1 MLYNVIKNIA
11 NVIFRLIYKIEVI
24 GEDKLINDE
33 KLIICSNHTHNF
45 DVVII
50 SILFPDQIHW
60 MGKKEL
66 FKIKPLSLFFKKLG
80 AFPVDRENPGLS
92 AIKNSIRILG
102 RNKSLGVFPEG
113 TRVENFDIKN
123 ATSGVPLISISTK
136 SPILPVLIETTY
148 KPFSKVKVTV
158 GEVFDFSESY
168 GKKPTREE
176 YQKYGEEV
184 LYNIYNLKE
193 TRE

>member
-1 MLYNVIKNIA
+1 MLYNIIKNIA
-11 NVIFRLIYKIEVI
+11 KVIFKLIYRIEVI

-66 FKIKPLSLFFKKLG
+66 FNIKPIGSFLKKLG
-80 AFPVDRENPGLS
+80 AFPVDRKNPGLS

-102 RNKSLGVFPEG
+102 ANKSLGVFPEG
-113 TRVENFDIKN
+113 TRVKKFDIKN

-136 SPILPVLIETTY
+136 SPILPILIQTTY
-148 KPFSKVKVTV
+148 RPFSKVKVIV
-158 GEVFDFSESY
+158 GNRFDFSETY
-168 GKKPTREE
+168 GKKPTKEE

-193 TRE
+193 TKK